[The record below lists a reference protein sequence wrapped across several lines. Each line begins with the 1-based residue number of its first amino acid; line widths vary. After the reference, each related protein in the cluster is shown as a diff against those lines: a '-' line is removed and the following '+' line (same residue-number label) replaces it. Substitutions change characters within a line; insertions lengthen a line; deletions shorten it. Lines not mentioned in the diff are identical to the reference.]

1 MVRKNNLKIVSI
13 RESVSL
19 CRDGMDAQYTQYLA
33 KAIKL
38 DYRYDKSLF
47 KCPVFLI
54 QVFYDQRDS
63 YTCPKAMQ
71 KIVKTKCVVGKVLLF
86 LFFLSFFPSVF
97 VFNNDISKT
106 VQVLTVILAQALI
119 GCVRFY

>member
-1 MVRKNNLKIVSI
+1 MYKDATFQISDLIMVRKNNLKIVSI

-19 CRDGMDAQYTQYLA
+19 WRDGMDAQYMQYLA

-86 LFFLSFFPSVF
+86 LFFLSFLLSLFSTM
-97 VFNNDISKT
+97 ISRK
-106 VQVLTVILAQALI
+106 QFKFSLS
-119 GCVRFY
+119 F